1 MRYLSL
7 DLETTGLGDNCQ
19 ILQLAAVLDD
29 TEKPLEVSPTF
40 NALVWDYWYGGEP
53 YALALNH
60 QIFET
65 LSKCK
70 PGDETVHRGNI
81 VQILEPDNLIPSLWD
96 WLKIYDLGR
105 VVLAG
110 KNVAGFDLR
119 FLKNLSGWSEIPVHH
134 RVLDPGNLFLRP
146 DDREPPSTDECLRRA
161 GINTSAQHDALS
173 DAYDVCKLIRNWEL
187 REKSLR

>member
-29 TEKPLEVSPTF
+29 TEKSLDLSPTF
-40 NALVWDYWYGGEP
+40 NALVWDSWYSGEP

-60 QIFET
+60 FIFET
-65 LSKCK
+65 IAHHK
-70 PGDETVHRGNI
+70 PGEEVLHRGFPAII
-81 VQILEPDNLIPSLWD
+81 VDVDELAPALWD
-96 WLKIYDLGR
+96 WLKIYDLGKII
-105 VVLAG
+105 LAG

-119 FLKNLSGWSEIPVHH
+119 FLKRLMGWDEIPIHH

-161 GINTSAQHDALS
+161 GIITTVQHDALS
-173 DAYDVCKLIRNWEL
+173 DAYDVCKLIRNWHCRTEST
-187 REKSLR
+187 R

>member
-29 TEKPLEVSPTF
+29 TSKPLDESPTF
-40 NALVWDYWYGGEP
+40 NALVWDSWYSGEP
-53 YALALNH
+53 YALALN
-60 QIFET
+60 QPILYT
-65 LSKCK
+65 LARYK
-70 PGDETVHRGNI
+70 PGEVVDHRGNQ
-81 VQILEPDNLIPSLWD
+81 VQIIEVDNLAPALYD

-105 VVLAG
+105 IVLAG

-119 FLKNLSGWSEIPVHH
+119 FLKNLLGWSEIPVHH

-161 GINTSAQHDALS
+161 GIKTTTQHDALS
-173 DAYDVCKLIRNWEL
+173 DAYDVCKLIRNWHCRTE
-187 REKSLR
+187 SLR